1 MTSKPSYRYGA
12 QSAAR
17 REYEEEEEV
26 ESVVETDDLQS
37 EPAADHG
44 PVTEFKDL
52 TNNGLVCKTLVD
64 TLVQDMGM
72 KTMTP
77 VQSLTIH
84 ESLKGGDMY
93 VGSFFPLGML
103 PLTLER

>member
-1 MTSKPSYRYGA
+1 MTSKPSYRYSA

-17 REYEEEEEV
+17 REEEV
-26 ESVVETDDLQS
+26 ESDFEIDDLHS
-37 EPAADHG
+37 EPGADHG

-64 TLVQDMGM
+64 TLVQDMGI

-84 ESLKGGDMY
+84 ESLKGVDMY
-93 VGSFFPLGML
+93 VGPLFPLCL
-103 PLTLER
+103 LSLTLE